1 MGKCLRPDRCGHCDP
16 GAGARRM
23 ARPTAAPGLYG
34 VGPVGGHVPASA
46 RVGFH
51 SRVLESVEVTFKQ
64 GQSVFDVLKTPD
76 IQRISGVLSSRYE
89 KGGFAP
95 QEKIEWLVFSCISL
109 K

>member
-1 MGKCLRPDRCGHCDP
+1 MSNLEQMGLCDKKK
-16 GAGARRM
+16 AELM
-23 ARPTAAPGLYG
+23 LED
-34 VGPVGGHVPASA
+34 SWL
-46 RVGFH
+46 
-51 SRVLESVEVTFKQ
+51 LESVEVTFKQ

-89 KGGFAP
+89 KCGFAP